1 MILHRGRVRL
11 AAYAGIAVL
20 MLSMSACGTRTAG
33 SPPGVGAAGA
43 EKLGFERYADSV
55 QWPGS
60 KDEDYVAPGEG
71 LQLLARQGNCVLG
84 IGTYANGYGYV
95 PVNWSGNADCTK
107 LTLHPDPAGSP
118 KDESG
123 VPNSM
128 RHGAPGGGVPA
139 QAVVDWGDGSQ
150 FFVSSVVRV
159 RERDGQVRQLADL
172 ELPWALKESD
182 TSDRGTVSSAV
193 RSGSRLLIGGSETV
207 SGTTKPFLYAS
218 DDRGATVHR
227 VTLPAQAGSGSRTP
241 VGPMA
246 ADGREVIA
254 IGSYSSNAF
263 TNEAT
268 GTLVVWHSADSGAH
282 WTSAIVNGLPTGTR
296 MRGAFQVAGR
306 WFAVGDI
313 SGAPTKPNV
322 PVLLTSTDGAT
333 WAKTDTAAMGAG
345 GVVAATVDAQG
356 HPIMVGSL
364 RVPGKSPQAPATYC
378 GAVWT
383 GDGTPTGW
391 QRGEL
396 GCHSQPPAAVTTLV
410 NGTVVIAGN
419 SDLWLRH

>member
-1 MILHRGRVRL
+1 MILHRGKVRL
-11 AAYAGIAVL
+11 AARAGVAVL
-20 MLSMSACGTRTAG
+20 MVSISACGTRTAD
-33 SPPGVGAAGA
+33 SPPGVGGVGA
-43 EKLGFERYADSV
+43 EKLGFERHADSV
-55 QWPGS
+55 QWPGT

-107 LTLHPDPAGSP
+107 LALHPDPAGSS

-128 RHGAPGGGVPA
+128 WHGVPGGGIPA
-139 QAVVDWGDGSQ
+139 QAVVEWGDGSQ
-150 FFVSSVVRV
+150 FFASSVVRV
-159 RERDGQVRQLADL
+159 RELDGRVRQLADL
-172 ELPWALKESD
+172 KLPWALKESD

-193 RSGSRLLIGGSETV
+193 RSGNRLLIGGSETV
-207 SGTTKPFLYAS
+207 SGATGPFMYAS

-227 VTLPAQAGSGSRTP
+227 VTLPAETVSGSRSP

-246 ADGREVIA
+246 ADGPEVIA
-254 IGSYSSNAF
+254 VGSYSSNAF
-263 TNEAT
+263 TQEAT
-268 GTLVVWHSADSGAH
+268 GTLVIWHSSDSGGH
-282 WTSAIVNGLPTGTR
+282 WAKMIVNGMPTGTR
-296 MRGAFQVAGR
+296 MHAAFRAAGR
-306 WFAVGDI
+306 WFAVGDV

-322 PVLLTSTDGAT
+322 PVLLTSPDGVAWT
-333 WAKTDTAAMGAG
+333 KADTTAMGAG

-364 RVPGKSPQAPATYC
+364 RMPGKLPQNPARYC

-383 GDGTPTGW
+383 GDGTPSGW

-396 GCHSQPPAAVTTLV
+396 GCHSQPPAAVTTLA

-419 SDLWLRH
+419 SDLWLRR

>member
-1 MILHRGRVRL
+1 MILHRGKVRL
-11 AAYAGIAVL
+11 AARAGVAVL
-20 MLSMSACGTRTAG
+20 MVSISACGTRTAD
-33 SPPGVGAAGA
+33 SPPGVGGVGA
-43 EKLGFERYADSV
+43 EKLGFERHADSV
-55 QWPGS
+55 QWPGT

-84 IGTYANGYGYV
+84 IGTYANGYEYV

-107 LTLHPDPAGSP
+107 LALHPDPAGSS

-128 RHGAPGGGVPA
+128 RHGVPGGGIPA
-139 QAVVDWGDGSQ
+139 QAVVEWGDGSQ
-150 FFVSSVVRV
+150 FFASSVVRV
-159 RERDGQVRQLADL
+159 RERDGRVRQLADL
-172 ELPWALKESD
+172 KLPWALKESD

-193 RSGSRLLIGGSETV
+193 RSGNRLLIGGSETV
-207 SGTTKPFLYAS
+207 SGATGPFLYAS

-227 VTLPAQAGSGSRTP
+227 VTLPAETVSGSRSP

-246 ADGREVIA
+246 ADGPEVIA
-254 IGSYSSNAF
+254 VGSYSSNAF
-263 TNEAT
+263 TQEAT
-268 GTLVVWHSADSGAH
+268 GTLVIWHSSDSGGH
-282 WTSAIVNGLPTGTR
+282 WAKTIVNGMPTGTR
-296 MRGAFQVAGR
+296 MHAAFRAAGR

-322 PVLLTSTDGAT
+322 PVLLTSPDGVAWT
-333 WAKTDTAAMGAG
+333 KADTTAMGAG
-345 GVVAATVDAQG
+345 GVVSATVDAQG
-356 HPIMVGSL
+356 HPVMVGSL
-364 RVPGKSPQAPATYC
+364 RVPGKLPQNPAKYC

-383 GDGTPTGW
+383 GDGTPSGW

-396 GCHSQPPAAVTTLV
+396 GCHSQPPAAVTTLA

-419 SDLWLRH
+419 SDLWLRR